1 MLVKKNNFYLDRVE
15 NPDIRFNDK
24 LLIGTTID
32 NENVIIAYVCWDEA
46 KNTAFIRTNADNL
59 QTYIVYE
66 DQYKDFIYLIDEAF
80 FLIDLLRLPL
90 EFLYFY
96 FTNSWR

>member
-32 NENVIIAYVCWDEA
+32 NENIIISYVCWDEA
-46 KNTAFIRTNADNL
+46 KNTAFMRTNADNL

-66 DQYKDFIYLIDEAF
+66 DQYKDFSYLLDEAF
-80 FLIDLLRLPL
+80 FLIDL
-90 EFLYFY
+90 EN
-96 FTNSWR
+96 TKGE

>member
-32 NENVIIAYVCWDEA
+32 NENIIIAYVCWDEA
-46 KNTAFIRTNADNL
+46 KNTAFMRTNADNL

-66 DQYKDFIYLIDEAF
+66 DQYKDFSYLLDEAF
-80 FLIDLLRLPL
+80 FLIDL
-90 EFLYFY
+90 EN
-96 FTNSWR
+96 TKGE

>member
-1 MLVKKNNFYLDRVE
+1 MLVKKNNFYLDRAE

-80 FLIDLLRLPL
+80 FLIDL
-90 EFLYFY
+90 EY
-96 FTNSWR
+96 NKGE

>member
-80 FLIDLLRLPL
+80 FLIDL
-90 EFLYFY
+90 E
-96 FTNSWR
+96 

>member
-80 FLIDLLRLPL
+80 FLIDL
-90 EFLYFY
+90 ECKKGE
-96 FTNSWR
+96 

>member
-1 MLVKKNNFYLDRVE
+1 MLIKKNNFYLDRVE

-32 NENVIIAYVCWDEA
+32 NEDIIIAYVCWDEA

-80 FLIDLLRLPL
+80 FLIDL
-90 EFLYFY
+90 EY
-96 FTNSWR
+96 NKGE

>member
-1 MLVKKNNFYLDRVE
+1 MLIKKNNFYLDRVE

-32 NENVIIAYVCWDEA
+32 NENVIIEYVCWDEA
-46 KNTAFIRTNADNL
+46 KNTAFIRTKADNL

-80 FLIDLLRLPL
+80 FLIDL
-90 EFLYFY
+90 EY
-96 FTNSWR
+96 NKGE

>member
-59 QTYIVYE
+59 QTYIVSE
-66 DQYKDFIYLIDEAF
+66 DQQKDFIYFIDQAF
-80 FLIDLLRLPL
+80 FLIDL
-90 EFLYFY
+90 EC
-96 FTNSWR
+96 NKGE

>member
-80 FLIDLLRLPL
+80 FLIDL
-90 EFLYFY
+90 EY
-96 FTNSWR
+96 NKGE

>member
-1 MLVKKNNFYLDRVE
+1 MLIKKNNFYLDRVE

-32 NENVIIAYVCWDEA
+32 NEDIIIAYVCWDEV

-80 FLIDLLRLPL
+80 FLIDL
-90 EFLYFY
+90 EY
-96 FTNSWR
+96 NKGE

>member
-24 LLIGTTID
+24 LLIGITID

-59 QTYIVYE
+59 QTYIVYI

-80 FLIDLLRLPL
+80 FLVNL
-90 EFLYFY
+90 EC
-96 FTNSWR
+96 SKGD

>member
-24 LLIGTTID
+24 RLIGTTID
-32 NENVIIAYVCWDEA
+32 DENVVITYICWDEV

-80 FLIDLLRLPL
+80 FLIDL
-90 EFLYFY
+90 EY
-96 FTNSWR
+96 NKGE

>member
-1 MLVKKNNFYLDRVE
+1 MLIKKNNFYLDRVE

-80 FLIDLLRLPL
+80 FLIDL
-90 EFLYFY
+90 EY
-96 FTNSWR
+96 NKGE

>member
-15 NPDIRFNDK
+15 KPDIRFNDK

-80 FLIDLLRLPL
+80 FLIDL
-90 EFLYFY
+90 EY
-96 FTNSWR
+96 NKGE

>member
-32 NENVIIAYVCWDEA
+32 DENVIIAYICWDEA

-80 FLIDLLRLPL
+80 FLIDL
-90 EFLYFY
+90 EY
-96 FTNSWR
+96 NKGE

>member
-1 MLVKKNNFYLDRVE
+1 MLVKKNNFYLGRVK
-15 NPDIRFNDK
+15 NQDNRFNDK
-24 LLIGTTID
+24 ILMGTTID

-80 FLIDLLRLPL
+80 FLIDL
-90 EFLYFY
+90 EY
-96 FTNSWR
+96 NKGE

>member
-32 NENVIIAYVCWDEA
+32 DENVIIAYICWDEV

-80 FLIDLLRLPL
+80 FLIDL
-90 EFLYFY
+90 EY
-96 FTNSWR
+96 NKGE

>member
-32 NENVIIAYVCWDEA
+32 DENVIIAYICWDEL
-46 KNTAFIRTNADNL
+46 KNTAFIRTNTDNL
-59 QTYIVYE
+59 H
-66 DQYKDFIYLIDEAF
+66 
-80 FLIDLLRLPL
+80 
-90 EFLYFY
+90 
-96 FTNSWR
+96 

>member
-32 NENVIIAYVCWDEA
+32 DENVIIAYVCWDGA

-80 FLIDLLRLPL
+80 FLIYL
-90 EFLYFY
+90 EY
-96 FTNSWR
+96 NKGE

>member
-32 NENVIIAYVCWDEA
+32 DENVIIAYVCWDEV

-80 FLIDLLRLPL
+80 FLIDL
-90 EFLYFY
+90 EY
-96 FTNSWR
+96 NKGE

>member
-24 LLIGTTID
+24 LLIGTIID

-80 FLIDLLRLPL
+80 FLIYL
-90 EFLYFY
+90 EC
-96 FTNSWR
+96 NKGE

>member
-66 DQYKDFIYLIDEAF
+66 DQYKDFLYLIDEAF
-80 FLIDLLRLPL
+80 FLIDL
-90 EFLYFY
+90 EY
-96 FTNSWR
+96 NKGE

>member
-32 NENVIIAYVCWDEA
+32 DENVIIAYICWDEV

-80 FLIDLLRLPL
+80 FLIGL
-90 EFLYFY
+90 EC
-96 FTNSWR
+96 NKGE

>member
-15 NPDIRFNDK
+15 NPDIMFNDK

-80 FLIDLLRLPL
+80 FLIDL
-90 EFLYFY
+90 EC
-96 FTNSWR
+96 NKGE

>member
-32 NENVIIAYVCWDEA
+32 DENVIIAYVCWDEA

-80 FLIDLLRLPL
+80 FLIDL
-90 EFLYFY
+90 EY
-96 FTNSWR
+96 NKGE

>member
-32 NENVIIAYVCWDEA
+32 DENVIIAYICWDEA

-80 FLIDLLRLPL
+80 FLIDF
-90 EFLYFY
+90 EY
-96 FTNSWR
+96 NKGE

>member
-80 FLIDLLRLPL
+80 FLIDL
-90 EFLYFY
+90 ECDKGE
-96 FTNSWR
+96 

>member
-24 LLIGTTID
+24 LLIGATID
-32 NENVIIAYVCWDEA
+32 NDNVIIAYVCWDEA

-80 FLIDLLRLPL
+80 FLIDL
-90 EFLYFY
+90 EY
-96 FTNSWR
+96 NKGE

>member
-46 KNTAFIRTNADNL
+46 KNIAFIRTNADNL
-59 QTYIVYE
+59 QTYIVYI

-80 FLIDLLRLPL
+80 FLIAL
-90 EFLYFY
+90 EC
-96 FTNSWR
+96 NKGE

>member
-66 DQYKDFIYLIDEAF
+66 DQYKDFIYLTDEAF
-80 FLIDLLRLPL
+80 FLIGL
-90 EFLYFY
+90 EC
-96 FTNSWR
+96 NKGE

>member
-1 MLVKKNNFYLDRVE
+1 MLIKKNNFYLDRVE

-66 DQYKDFIYLIDEAF
+66 AQYKDFIYLIDEAF
-80 FLIDLLRLPL
+80 FLIDL
-90 EFLYFY
+90 EY
-96 FTNSWR
+96 NKGE